1 MIINDIKCQFT
12 KRKKM
17 LGDFGYNIMATAI
30 ATIILQLLVY
40 PYLAKIFSA
49 DIYGQLLTIMGIA
62 NIFLASFGGALNNV
76 RLIQKTSYDEQNLEG
91 DFNILLVISLAVST
105 LIFACII
112 QQEINGISLILLLLY
127 VIFGIAQNYWVVSYR
142 IVIDY
147 RANLNYNIFVGVGY
161 VVGLIL
167 TNYLKYWPLTFLSGQ
182 ILGMVYL
189 LKSTVLYREKYRITP
204 MLYNTTKVYM
214 ILIATNLIANV
225 VVYLDRI
232 FLYPVMGGEQV
243 TIYTVSSFV
252 GKSIG
257 LVVTPIASVLLSYY
271 AQNSFIMTVKKYW
284 LINGIILVGGGMA
297 GIIAIILAPWVT
309 GLLYP
314 SVIDSARQYIVIANV
329 ASLVGVLANI
339 IAPAVLK
346 FANIFWQIFI
356 QTVYAVTY
364 IGLGYLFM
372 QSGGLMGFCIATLL
386 VNMIRMLLLM
396 LIGHHSIL
404 TRMRSGQ

>member
-1 MIINDIKCQFT
+1 M
-12 KRKKM
+12 
-17 LGDFGYNIMATAI
+17 
-30 ATIILQLLVY
+30 
-40 PYLAKIFSA
+40 
-49 DIYGQLLTIMGIA
+49 
-62 NIFLASFGGALNNV
+62 
-76 RLIQKTSYDEQNLEG
+76 
-91 DFNILLVISLAVST
+91 
-105 LIFACII
+105 
-112 QQEINGISLILLLLY
+112 
-127 VIFGIAQNYWVVSYR
+127 
-142 IVIDY
+142 
-147 RANLNYNIFVGVGY
+147 
-161 VVGLIL
+161 
-167 TNYLKYWPLTFLSGQ
+167 
-182 ILGMVYL
+182 
-189 LKSTVLYREKYRITP
+189 
-204 MLYNTTKVYM
+204 
-214 ILIATNLIANV
+214 
-225 VVYLDRI
+225 
-232 FLYPVMGGEQV
+232 
-243 TIYTVSSFV
+243 
-252 GKSIG
+252 
-257 LVVTPIASVLLSYY
+257 
-271 AQNSFIMTVKKYW
+271 

-297 GIIAIILAPWVT
+297 GIIAIMLAPWVT